1 MVKSE
6 KLNFSIT
13 ISEKID
19 NDLPLGGPQ
28 RAYDFWDIYIRIQ
41 VFLFVQVSLSCP
53 VAEEQVFLGSP
64 FKDLQCTRSIM
75 CISFSTLISSSLSKT
90 ADLITRYV
98 SNIVLMTNERDN
110 PAAMHGK

>member
-1 MVKSE
+1 MATK
-6 KLNFSIT
+6 
-13 ISEKID
+13 
-19 NDLPLGGPQ
+19 
-28 RAYDFWDIYIRIQ
+28 YDFWDIYIRMQ

-110 PAAMHGK
+110 PAECMESEIRQVS